1 MNGLPKRVFVIVLVG
16 IMCGLTFSELAFA
29 RERDIKFKRI
39 TIEDGLS
46 QTTINDI
53 YQDKQGYMWIGTSY
67 GLNRYDGKKFKVYK
81 YNDGKEVTIPS
92 NFICKIVED
101 NQENLWVAT
110 NKGLSKIS
118 KDRKKYRTIFQIR
131 RITIHYHIIIQD
143 MFLLILKIDFG

>member
-81 YNDGKEVTIPS
+81 YNDGKEVTIQS

-101 NQENLWVAT
+101 SKENA
-110 NKGLSKIS
+110 
-118 KDRKKYRTIFQIR
+118 KKFC
-131 RITIHYHIIIQD
+131 
-143 MFLLILKIDFG
+143 LK